1 MFSLVCITFE
11 MVKKHN
17 SYLTIFVS
25 GGVVKRQVMEEFEV
39 SDGLV
44 DMINDVFFNIVQPKM
59 FKKF

>member
-1 MFSLVCITFE
+1 
-11 MVKKHN
+11 
-17 SYLTIFVS
+17 
-25 GGVVKRQVMEEFEV
+25 MEEFEV

>member
-1 MFSLVCITFE
+1 M
-11 MVKKHN
+11 
-17 SYLTIFVS
+17 TIFVS